1 MLSPPHDPALWDE
14 LGPISERWLKAH
26 GGDEKGFS
34 LGAFAPNYLARH
46 AIAVVRLNGAPVAFA
61 NVWLSPDQSR
71 ATLDLMRFD
80 PEQAPPGVMEF
91 LITELLLWAQA
102 HHVKTFDLGMAPL
115 AGLAED
121 RYASLFARI
130 GKIAAQM
137 GEPLYGFEGLRA
149 FKAKFGPRW
158 EPRYIAAPGSWTLP
172 IVLAEV
178 AMLTSRPA
186 P

>member
-1 MLSPPHDPALWDE
+1 
-14 LGPISERWLKAH
+14 
-26 GGDEKGFS
+26 
-34 LGAFAPNYLARH
+34 
-46 AIAVVRLNGAPVAFA
+46 
-61 NVWLSPDQSR
+61 
-71 ATLDLMRFD
+71 
-80 PEQAPPGVMEF
+80 
-91 LITELLLWAQA
+91 LLWAQA